1 MGSLF
6 KLLLFS
12 FFPILAHAQQGK
24 IIQRSVEQKTDT
36 PLQFLY
42 TPPTGLQIP
51 EGARIKVFYLPYKL
65 IKVPIEKEDQSFYF
79 ILSLPDTTS
88 VFIAILIDSKNKV
101 VDDNAGRG
109 YTVEINKNLPNAIA
123 AKNLAPI
130 QLKFLS
136 NDWLGLNFS
145 REDIVRAFE
154 QVYELHPELKK
165 DESFFDYARLKI
177 KEAPAEG
184 EKMLMDFAKQYE
196 YSEREQPMFHAM
208 ISYNIVG
215 MEEASKA
222 LMERIIKKFPK
233 GDLAKGEFNG
243 RLYELEPKTEESILE
258 LMKEY
263 ENIFQDSTHDYK
275 NAFYLQI
282 IKLQLEAQHWEKLE
296 FYEKM
301 LPDPIRAVHFY
312 NDMAWELSGGDLTSQ
327 GKELLKAERLGAK
340 ALSIISNAINNPT
353 PADDIESLER
363 GINNVKDT
371 YALIL
376 YKLGR
381 YTEAFAQQHYVDS
394 LGGLDAGG
402 KERMAAYADKA
413 KGAEYARTYIEKT
426 LAEGTYSVLLLK
438 QLEQL
443 YRQLNLPMDDYAV
456 IKQKTDS
463 LGKARAKEAI
473 IILYGTENA
482 VDFTLPDAAGKEVS
496 LAGLRGKMVVLDFWA
511 TWCGPCLAS
520 FPKMQEM
527 VEKYDGD
534 RAAFLFINTWENSK
548 PEVTR
553 EKVDKLLKEKKY
565 GFHVLFDYKDDVV
578 KKYKIEGIPT
588 KIVIDK
594 EGKII
599 SIDSSEDSL
608 VALIEGGTGN

>member
-6 KLLLFS
+6 KLLLLS
-12 FFPILAHAQQGK
+12 FFPIFAHAQQGK
-24 IIQRSVEQKTDT
+24 IIQVSVEQKTDT

-51 EGARIKVFYLPYKL
+51 EDARIKVFYLPYKL
-65 IKVPIEKEDQSFYF
+65 IKVPIKKEGNSFCF
-79 ILSLPDTTS
+79 TLSLPDTTS

-101 VDDNAGRG
+101 IDDNAGRG
-109 YTVEINKNLPNAIA
+109 YIVGNNKNLPNAIA

-145 REDIVRAFE
+145 REDIVREYE

-165 DESFFDYARLKI
+165 DESFFDYARLKM

-184 EKMLMDFAKQYE
+184 EQMLMDFAKQNE

-208 ISYNIVG
+208 ISYNMLG
-215 MEEASKA
+215 MEEESKA
-222 LMERIIKKFPK
+222 LMERILKNFPK
-233 GDLAKGEFNG
+233 GEMAKAEFNA
-243 RLYELEPKTEESILE
+243 RLDELEPKTEESILE

-263 ENIFQDSTHDYK
+263 EHIFQESNDDYK
-275 NAFYLQI
+275 NAYYLQI
-282 IKLQLEAQHWEKLE
+282 MKLDLEAQHWEKLE

-340 ALSIISNAINNPT
+340 ALSIISHAINNPT

-381 YTEAFAQQHYVDS
+381 YNDAFTQQCYVDS
-394 LGGLDAGG
+394 LGGLDVDG
-402 KERMAAYADKA
+402 KERMAAYTEKS
-413 KGAEYARTYIEKT
+413 KGAEYARIYIEQV
-426 LAEGTYSVLLLK
+426 LDEGTYSALLLK

-443 YRQLNLPMDDYAV
+443 YRQLKLPMETFAA

-463 LGKARAKEAI
+463 IGLVRAQEAI
-473 IILYGTENA
+473 VELYGTNNA
-482 VDFTLPDAAGKEVS
+482 TDFTLPDAIGKQVS
-496 LAGLRGKMVVLDFWA
+496 LSGLRGKMVVLDFWA

-520 FPKMQEM
+520 FPKMQEL
-527 VEKYDGD
+527 VEKYDGSQ
-534 RAAFLFINTWENSK
+534 ASFLFINTWENSK
-548 PEVTR
+548 PEVTK
-553 EKVDKLLKEKKY
+553 EKVDKLLKENKY
-565 GFHVLFDYKDDVV
+565 TFNVLFDYKDDVV
-578 KKYKIEGIPT
+578 KKYKVEGIPT

-594 EGKII
+594 NGKIV

-608 VALIEGGTGN
+608 GALIEAGTTH